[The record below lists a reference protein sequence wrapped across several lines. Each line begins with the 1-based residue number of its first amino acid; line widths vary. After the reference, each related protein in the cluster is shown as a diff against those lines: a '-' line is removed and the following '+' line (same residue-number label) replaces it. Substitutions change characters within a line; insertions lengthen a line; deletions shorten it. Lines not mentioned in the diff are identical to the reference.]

1 MYTYTV
7 GYDDEEVSWP
17 EGRMIGGAAIGV
29 IQIGPIRVPMVP
41 GNVGNATTFSFP
53 VLYQRMEGAEGN
65 AIVEMVVST
74 KPHPQV
80 VEWAIKAG
88 KKLEEQGCRAVVG
101 NCGYFANYLPEVA
114 AALDV
119 PCFLSSLMQV
129 PIILRALKPSQKIG
143 IICASGQALSS
154 APALKN
160 CGVDDPSRV
169 VVAGAEHTSQMQ
181 NVLQNKGHLNN
192 VKFEQELVGIAK
204 EVVSKNPDVGAF
216 LLECTELPPYAW
228 AIQKAVRLPVFDF
241 TTLINWVHSAVV
253 RRPFAGYI

>member
-1 MYTYTV
+1 MYSYTV
-7 GYDDEEVSWP
+7 GYDDEEVSARK
-17 EGRMIGGAAIGV
+17 GQMVGGAAIG
-29 IQIGPIRVPMVP
+29 IIEMGPWWVPLVP
-41 GNVGNATTFSFP
+41 GNVSNATTFNFP
-53 VLYQRMEGAEGN
+53 VLYQRMEGVAT
-65 AIVEMVVST
+65 IPMVVST

-80 VEWAIKAG
+80 LQWAINAG
-88 KKLEEQGCRAVVG
+88 KKLEAQGCRAIIG

-129 PIILRALKPSQKIG
+129 PIIFRALKSEQKVG

-169 VVAGAEHTSQMQ
+169 VIAGAENTSQMQ
-181 NVLQNKGHLNN
+181 NVLQGTGHLNN
-192 VKFEQELVGIAK
+192 IKFEQELVDLAK
-204 EVVSKNPDVGAF
+204 QAVKDNPDIGAI
-216 LLECTELPPYAW
+216 LLECTEMPPYAY

-241 TTLINWVHSAVV
+241 ITMINWVYGAVV
-253 RRPFAGYI
+253 RHPFAGYI

>member
-1 MYTYTV
+1 MYTYAV
-7 GYDDEEVSWP
+7 GYDGEEVF
-17 EGRMIGGAAIGV
+17 GRKGQVMAGFAIGV
-29 IQIGPIRVPMVP
+29 IVMGPVWIPWVP
-41 GNVGNATTFSFP
+41 GNVANATTFNFP
-53 VLYQRMEGAEGN
+53 VLYQLMEGVATP
-65 AIVEMVVST
+65 EMVVST

-80 VEWAIKAG
+80 LEWAINAG
-88 KKLEEQGCRAVVG
+88 KKLEAQGCRAIVG

-129 PIILRALKPSQKIG
+129 PVILRSLKPNQKVG

-169 VVAGAEHTSQMQ
+169 VIAGAEHTSQMK
-181 NVLQNKGHLNN
+181 NVLGEAGHLNN

-216 LLECTELPPYAW
+216 LLECTEMPPYAW

-241 TTLINWVHSAVV
+241 TTLINWVYSAVV
-253 RRPFAGYI
+253 RRPFAGFV

>member
-7 GYDDEEVSWP
+7 GYDQEEVSIR
-17 EGRMIGGAAIGV
+17 EGQMVAGAAIGV
-29 IQIGPIRVPMVP
+29 IQMGPVRVPWVP
-41 GNVGNATTFSFP
+41 GNVSNATTFSFP
-53 VLYQRMEGAEGN
+53 VLYQRMEGVATT
-65 AIVEMVVST
+65 EMVVSA

-80 VEWAIKAG
+80 LEWAIKAG
-88 KKLEEQGCRAVVG
+88 KELEKQGCRAVVG
-101 NCGYFANYLPEVA
+101 NCGYLANYLPEVA

-129 PIILRALKPSQKIG
+129 PIILRSLKPHQKVG
-143 IICASGQALSS
+143 IICANGRALSS

-169 VVAGAEHTSQMQ
+169 VIAGAEHTSQMQ
-181 NVLQNKGHLNN
+181 NVLQVTGHINN

-204 EVVSKNPDVGAF
+204 EVVRKNPDVGAF
-216 LLECTELPPYAW
+216 LLECTEMPPYAW

-241 TTLINWVHSAVV
+241 TTLINWVYTAVV
-253 RRPFAGYI
+253 RRPFAGYV